1 MENNEQIKS
10 TLSQLYRKLYSPEK
24 SKLLLWE
31 ISNIKEEIEKLID
44 EKSFVLSRIKGPI
57 STLNKVNGK
66 PSYAEEWNKMKDLIG
81 LMAVVDSNQD
91 VDKVLY
97 YFCTNYKNLQN
108 PNCQDFFCDFR
119 KNDIRQREG
128 YKPRI
133 IDHPSPKGYQVS
145 DGYKNVRLNLMVGE
159 YPFEIQIKTREQY
172 IAHMATHDPVYKSKV
187 IKDENEKNQ
196 ISDALFPYFETYAHY
211 KLHKDDMPAAQIV
224 QCEKDLKDIFNRNK
238 GIFEKY
244 PEVYNEACSI
254 FAIYVF
260 VMKNREQLYADSF
273 LDDSVVNNQI
283 LEAELL
289 RIFHYKQ
296 KEFLKNDKSL
306 TDSKSF
312 MKTTEAIAEM
322 SYDEYKEMV
331 DKLAGEY
338 RKELCIISGVFDMI
352 REQDIDLIRRCAK
365 SFRRVVVS
373 VYDDELAKL
382 YLGIEPMYSASDRM
396 KALEMIDDVA
406 SVTIVGCDGNVQ
418 DREMVEPFM
427 FERPSRKQYKVGYL
441 PGVFDLF
448 HPGHIEYIQQASELC
463 EKLIVGI
470 KTDDYVELNKG
481 KTTIQNQEERKK
493 IAEALVCVDD
503 VVITD
508 KDIVPPLD
516 VLKELHTVATNG
528 DETEKAVIF
537 LGSDW
542 HTEEGRKKKTVLS
555 LAEEGLLLEK
565 YPEIEHGNIPRGNSK
580 RSSTGYRDRAEVA
593 VKAINPYELKTL
605 GV

>member
-1 MENNEQIKS
+1 MENSEQIKN
-10 TLSQLYRKLYSPEK
+10 TLAELYGNLYNPTNAE
-24 SKLLLWE
+24 LLQWQMG
-31 ISNIKEEIEKLID
+31 NIKEEIEKIVD
-44 EKSFVLSRIKGPI
+44 EDSFILSRIKGPI

-66 PSYAEEWNKMKDLIG
+66 PSYAEEWNKMKDLVG
-81 LMAVVDSNQD
+81 LMVVVDSNQD

-97 YFCTNYKNLQN
+97 YFCTNYKSLQN

-119 KNDIRQREG
+119 KTNIRQIDSTRP
-128 YKPRI
+128 KI
-133 IDHPSPKGYQVS
+133 IDPPSPKGYQIN
-145 DGYKNVRLNLMVGE
+145 DGYKNVRLNMMVGE

-187 IKDENEKNQ
+187 IKDEIEKNQ
-196 ISDALFPYFETYAHY
+196 ISDALFPYFETYAHL
-211 KLHKDDMPAAQIV
+211 KLHRKDMPEAQV
-224 QCEKDLKDIFNRNK
+224 LQCEKDLREIFERNKDIY
-238 GIFEKY
+238 EKY

-260 VMKNREQLYADSF
+260 VMENRKQLYADAF
-273 LDDSVVNNQI
+273 LDDSVINNQL

-312 MKTTEAIAEM
+312 MKTTEAIADM

-331 DKLAGEY
+331 NKLAGEY

-352 REQDIDLIRRCAK
+352 REKDIDLIKRCAK

-373 VYDDELAKL
+373 VYDDELAKI
-382 YLGIEPMYSASDRM
+382 YLGHEPMYSAKDRM

-406 SVTIVGCDGNVQ
+406 SVTMVSCDGNVK
-418 DREMVEPFM
+418 DREVVEPFM
-427 FERPSRKQYKVGYL
+427 FEPQPRKKYKVGYL
-441 PGVFDLF
+441 PGVFDMF

-493 IAEALVCVDD
+493 IAEALVCVDN

-508 KDIVPPLD
+508 KDILPPLE
-516 VLKELHTVATNG
+516 VLKELNEVATN
-528 DETEKAVIF
+528 DKEENAVIF

-542 HTEEGRKKKTVLS
+542 HTAEGRKKKTALS
-555 LAEEGLLLEK
+555 LAEEDFLLEK
-565 YPEIEHGNIPRGNSK
+565 YPAIEHGNIPRGNSK
-580 RSSTGYRDRAEVA
+580 RSSTGYRKGAEVA